1 MNPRILLFGGA
12 NLPAMRAAAERRG
25 LDIVAVNHSNAT
37 ERLAPMPSIVH
48 SEAIDVANLMQTQR
62 RLVELHREH
71 DFQGIVCISEYGL
84 MAAAMAA
91 RAIGLPT
98 VPLEGVANTRDKVRM
113 RKVLESKGLAQV
125 HFRGCATLQQ
135 AAAFLAEVG
144 GPIIVKPLAGT
155 GSDGVSRVDRLDQ
168 LETAW
173 KISGAAR
180 SFGGVICEEFIEG
193 PEVSVEA
200 YLVDGEFIPVAITDK
215 MTNDR
220 YLEIGHTQPTALSAE
235 IQQEIFDTTRTL
247 LLALGITHGV
257 THTEFRITPR
267 GPKLIETHTRMGGD
281 YISRLTLVTTGVDL
295 QDIMV
300 ACAVG
305 EKPSIR
311 PRNTGT
317 AAAIRFIT
325 GGAGIV
331 RGADLPA
338 EDAATGLE
346 EVRCYLKPGTETSGR
361 SASIDRFGHL
371 FVTRPTR
378 QEADAVADDAM
389 ARFHVHLDPI
399 AVPQTQAVA

>member
-125 HFRGCATLQQ
+125 RFRGCASLQQ

-200 YLVDGEFIPVAITDK
+200 YLIDGEFVPVAITDK

-305 EKPSIR
+305 EKPSVR

-317 AAAIRFIT
+317 AAAI
-325 GGAGIV
+325 GS
-331 RGADLPA
+331 DLPQ
-338 EDAATGLE
+338 EDAATGLD
-346 EVRCYLKPGTETSGR
+346 EVRCYLQPGTQTSGR

-389 ARFHVHLDPI
+389 ARFHVHLDP
-399 AVPQTQAVA
+399 VGNPQAQPQPLAVAV